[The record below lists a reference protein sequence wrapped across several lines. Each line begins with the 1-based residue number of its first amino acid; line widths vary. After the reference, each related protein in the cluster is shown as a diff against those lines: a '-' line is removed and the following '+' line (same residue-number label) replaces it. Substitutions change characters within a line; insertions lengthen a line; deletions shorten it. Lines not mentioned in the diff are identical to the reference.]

1 MSQQA
6 VDLRRSIQL
15 VRRHKILVGGV
26 LLLGIAAGGAYAV
39 VKPAAVTSTA
49 LVALPP
55 PAQSEPAP
63 ITGGTDPYTATQE
76 FIAGSYQVLLNAL
89 PNVRP
94 AMSLEQLRH
103 DIQVGS
109 PAADIVSITG
119 TGKNAADAEAT
130 ANAVARSDIAYL
142 SSPKSP
148 VSTCWPH

>member
-55 PAQSEPAP
+55 PAQSEPA
-63 ITGGTDPYTATQE
+63 
-76 FIAGSYQVLLNAL
+76 L
-89 PNVRP
+89 
-94 AMSLEQLRH
+94 
-103 DIQVGS
+103 S
-109 PAADIVSITG
+109 PAEPTLIPQLKSSSR
-119 TGKNAADAEAT
+119 
-130 ANAVARSDIAYL
+130 AVIRCS
-142 SSPKSP
+142 
-148 VSTCWPH
+148 